1 MPVKTYL
8 ASIHDGLEEAMAQ
21 DPTIVLL
28 GEDIGPRGGVFGA
41 TAGLFARFGPD
52 RVIDTP
58 LAEGAIVGVAIGMAM
73 NGFRPVVEIQFVDF
87 ILPAV
92 DQIVSEAA
100 KIRYRSNNDFHCPIV
115 IRAPYGG
122 GVHGALYH
130 SQSLEAMFAHVPGLK
145 VVVPS
150 DPHDAKGLLH
160 TAIADEDPVLFFE
173 HKAAYRRLKGEVP
186 DGPYEVPI
194 GQAEV
199 KRPGRDVTVVAYG
212 LVLQH
217 ALAAAEELAGRG
229 IDCEVIDLRSV
240 LPLDVAT
247 VVASVRKTGRLLIAH
262 EDHRILGVGSEVAAA
277 VAEEALFDLDAPI
290 RRLGAPFAPAMPYN
304 PAQEQVFLLDAAHI
318 AREVEALA
326 QF

>member
-1 MPVKTYL
+1 
-8 ASIHDGLEEAMAQ
+8 MAA
-21 DPTIVLL
+21 DPAIVLL

-41 TAGLFARFGPD
+41 TAGLFARFGPE

-58 LAEGAIVGVAIGMAM
+58 LAEGAIVGVAIGLSM
-73 NGFRPVVEIQFVDF
+73 NGFKPVCEIQFADF

-92 DQIVSEAA
+92 DQIISEAA

-130 SQSLEAMFAHVPGLK
+130 SQSLEALFAHVPGLK

-150 DPHDAKGLLH
+150 DPHDAKGLLNM
-160 TAIADEDPVLFFE
+160 AIADEDPVLFFE
-173 HKAAYRRLKGEVP
+173 HKAAYRRIKGEVP
-186 DGPYEVPI
+186 DGPYTVPI
-194 GQAEV
+194 GQALV
-199 KRPGRDVTVVAYG
+199 KRAGRDVTIVAYG

-217 ALAAAEELAGRG
+217 ALAAAEEVARRG
-229 IDCEVIDLRSV
+229 VDCEVIDLRSV
-240 LPLDVAT
+240 LPIDMDT
-247 VVASVRKTGRLLIAH
+247 VLTSVRKTGRLLIAH

-304 PAQEQVFLLDAAHI
+304 PAQEQTFLLDAATI
-318 AREVEALA
+318 AREVQALA
-326 QF
+326 EF